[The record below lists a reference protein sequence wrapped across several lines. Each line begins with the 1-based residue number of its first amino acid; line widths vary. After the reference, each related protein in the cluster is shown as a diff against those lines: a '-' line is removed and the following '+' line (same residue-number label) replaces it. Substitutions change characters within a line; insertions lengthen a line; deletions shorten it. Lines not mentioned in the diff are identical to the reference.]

1 MFFGFLDL
9 FLVGIGLDDCFY
21 FHFVLVFKNIFCQ
34 CQDVCVLPWCNII
47 DTSIDIKYS
56 YDRG

>member
-47 DTSIDIKYS
+47 NTFIEITYS